1 MTTIPRYGYPSV
13 ESLVFA
19 FVKASHLFASDHPAY
34 TDVRQLAAGKRR
46 LYSSLG
52 GQEPAKSNAKDLPAL
67 VTLLEEELAANW
79 ATSEIASEVVRRL
92 SKYVTSYL
100 DDFVRTVSAANI
112 PTHTITDILRATFFA
127 QQIAVDL
134 SWLDQKWGCGLLT
147 RLLPKE
153 GKHENVFPV
162 AVALRWM
169 RKVEGRSAA
178 GAAQRAGLE
187 PLDVVDIMGRWE
199 SGKQAPRRDSFE
211 VIKKIYGLN
220 ENPRYRFWFWL
231 ALVLEAA
238 GPDFRRDIAASLGRG
253 YDLASTRHPFIE
265 LSNSYIRR
273 HTPPECFVVLEGLLC
288 RQAITRAPGDL
299 AKAHAAL
306 DQLRSFVAANAGIA
320 EYHTYAM
327 EARIAVFSRKP
338 LLARDCFLQALSLA
352 RYAEP
357 TAAERILRELAALCA
372 HESFTV
378 PLKDT
383 ADTQWLF
390 GLHPVQIRRMPLSD
404 DETLET
410 ATGMKRVFD
419 YYRYFPPQSFFPEF
433 DPLPLQAQG
442 TP

>member
-1 MTTIPRYGYPSV
+1 MTNTQRYGYPSV

-52 GQEPAKSNAKDLPAL
+52 GQGPAKSNAKDLPAL

-92 SKYVTSYL
+92 ARYVTSYL
-100 DDFVRTVSAANI
+100 NDFVRTVSAANI
-112 PTHTITDILRATFFA
+112 PTDRVTDTLKATFFA

-147 RLLPKE
+147 RLLPRA
-153 GKHENVFPV
+153 GRHEDIFPV

-169 RKVEGRSAA
+169 RKVEGHSAA
-178 GAAQRAGLE
+178 GAALRAGLE
-187 PLDVVDIMGRWE
+187 PLDVVDIMVRWE

-211 VIKKIYGLN
+211 LVKKIYGLN

-231 ALVLEAA
+231 ALVLDAA
-238 GPDFRRDIAASLGRG
+238 GPDFRRDIAASIGRG
-253 YDLASTRHPFIE
+253 FDLTSARHPFIE
-265 LSNSYIRR
+265 LSNSYIRQ
-273 HTPPECFVVLEGLLC
+273 HTPPECFVVLERLLC
-288 RQAITRAPGDL
+288 RQAITRTAGDL
-299 AKAHAAL
+299 AKAQQAL
-306 DQLRSFVAANAGIA
+306 DQLCSFVAANGGIA
-320 EYHTYAM
+320 EYHVYAM

-338 LLARDCFLQALSLA
+338 ELARDCFIQAMSLA

-372 HESFTV
+372 HESFTI

-410 ATGMKRVFD
+410 ATEMKRVFD

-433 DPLPLQAQG
+433 NPPPLPARE